1 MQNIEEIYKNYF
13 QTVNRYLFCLTHD
26 NDIAE
31 DLTQETFCKA
41 IKNIDTFKGNCKIS
55 VWLCEIAKN
64 LWYDYLRKNK
74 CIKIVNEDELS
85 FIHSIETTEETV
97 ISNENISNFYKLICS
112 LDEQT
117 KKVFD
122 LRMTGNLSFKEIA
135 TIMNKTESW
144 ARTVF
149 YRGKQKIKEE
159 RKNERL

>member
-13 QTVNRYLFCLTHD
+13 QTVNRYLFCLTRD

-41 IKNIDTFKGNCKIS
+41 IKNIDTFKENCKIS

-64 LWYDYLRKNK
+64 LWYDHLRKNK
-74 CIKIVNEDELS
+74 RIKIVNEDELY
-85 FIHSIETTEETV
+85 FLHSIETTEETV
-97 ISNENISNFYKLICS
+97 ISNENISNFYKHICS

-135 TIMNKTESW
+135 SIMNKTESW

-159 RKNERL
+159 RENERL

>member
-13 QTVNRYLFCLTHD
+13 RTINRYLFCLTRD

-31 DLTQETFCKA
+31 ELTQETFCKA
-41 IKNIDTFKGNCKIS
+41 IKKIDTFKGNCKIS

-64 LWYDYLRKNK
+64 LWYDYLRKHK
-74 CIKIVNEDELS
+74 RIKIVNENELY
-85 FIHSIETTEETV
+85 FLNSIETIEEIV
-97 ISNENISNFYKLICS
+97 ISNENVSNLYKRIYS

-122 LRMTGNLSFKEIA
+122 LRITGGLSFKEISI
-135 TIMNKTESW
+135 IMNRTESW

-159 RKNERL
+159 RENERL